1 MICAEAT
8 TSFAPVRAAWRELL
22 DRMPWSSI
30 FMTPE
35 WQEAWW
41 EEFGRDDELRLFTV
55 GPPGA
60 PLGLAPLQ
68 LSGERITFIGGTDL
82 FDYHDFIAS
91 DPAFHFALFDCLENE
106 PWSEMDL
113 TSVPEWSPTFTALPQ
128 AARERG
134 YGVTIEEEDVA
145 PGITLSGSWETYLA
159 GLRKKDR
166 HELRR
171 KLRRLESAGA
181 VRMRLAD
188 SATLER
194 DLSLFREMM
203 AESSEEKS
211 EFLSP
216 DREAFFR
223 RVTTR
228 MYEEGHLRLF
238 FLEIDDE
245 PAAAA
250 VLAFDYAG
258 RRLLYNSGYRH
269 AYDHLA
275 AGLMLKALCVKDA
288 IESGLTYFDLLRG
301 PERYKY
307 HLGAVDGRI
316 HRIVVTR

>member
-1 MICAEAT
+1 MTCAEAT
-8 TSFAPVRAAWRELL
+8 TSFAPVRSVWRELL
-22 DRMPWSSI
+22 ERLPWNTI

-41 EEFGRDDELRLFTV
+41 DEFGPGDELQLLTV
-55 GPPGA
+55 GPPDA
-60 PLGLAPLQ
+60 LLGLAPLQ
-68 LSGERITFIGGTDL
+68 SNGERITFLGGTDL
-82 FDYHDFIAS
+82 FDYHDFITT
-91 DPAFHFALFDCLENE
+91 DPAFYPAMFDCLESE
-106 PWSEMDL
+106 PWSVMDL
-113 TSVPEWSPTFTALPQ
+113 SSVPEWSPTFALLPQ

-134 YGVTIEEEDVA
+134 YAVAVEEEDVV
-145 PGITLSGSWETYLA
+145 PGVTLPESWDAYLA

-181 VRMRLAD
+181 VNVRLAD
-188 SATLER
+188 AATLEH
-194 DLSLFREMM
+194 DLVLFQEVM
-203 AESSEEKS
+203 AESTAEKR

-216 DREAFFR
+216 ERQAFFQR
-223 RVTTR
+223 MTHR
-228 MYEEGHLRLF
+228 MYETGHLRLF
-238 FLEIDDE
+238 LLEIGDD

-269 AYDHLA
+269 GYDHLA
-275 AGLMLKALCVKDA
+275 AGLMLKALCIKDA

-301 PERYKY
+301 PEQYKY

>member
-1 MICAEAT
+1 MTCAEAT
-8 TSFAPVRAAWRELL
+8 RSFAPVRAVWRELL
-22 DRMPWSSI
+22 ERLPWSTI

-41 EEFGRDDELRLFTV
+41 DEFGRDDELRLVTV
-55 GPPGA
+55 GSADA
-60 PLGLAPLQ
+60 PLGVAPLQ
-68 LSGERITFIGGTDL
+68 LNGGRITFVGGTDL
-82 FDYHDFIAS
+82 FDYHDFIAP
-91 DPAFHFALFDCLENE
+91 DPAFYFELFDCLESE
-106 PWSEMDL
+106 PWREMDL
-113 TSVPEWSPTFTALPQ
+113 SSVPEWSPTFTLLPQ

-134 YGVTIEEEDVA
+134 YSVLVEEEDVV
-145 PGITLSGSWETYLA
+145 PGVTLPESWDGYLA

-171 KLRRLESAGA
+171 KLRRLESMGPAR
-181 VRMRLAD
+181 VRLAD

-194 DLSLFREMM
+194 DLALFREVM
-203 AESSEEKS
+203 AESREEKS

-216 DREAFFR
+216 EREAFFR
-223 RVTTR
+223 RVTGR
-228 MYEEGHLRLF
+228 MHEMGHLRLF
-238 FLEIDDE
+238 ILEIGDD

-250 VLAFDYAG
+250 VLSFDYAG

-275 AGLMLKALCVKDA
+275 AGLMLKALCIKDA
-288 IESGLTYFDLLRG
+288 IESGLAYFDLLRG
-301 PERYKY
+301 PEHYKY

>member
-1 MICAEAT
+1 MTCAEAT
-8 TSFAPVRAAWRELL
+8 RSFAPVSAVWRELL
-22 DRMPWSSI
+22 ERLPWSSI

-41 EEFGRDDELRLFTV
+41 DEFGHDDELRLLVV

-68 LSGERITFIGGTDL
+68 LSSGHMSFVGGTDL
-82 FDYHDFIAS
+82 FDYHDFITAA
-91 DPAFHFALFDCLENE
+91 PAFYPELFDCLESE
-106 PWSEMDL
+106 PWSVMDL
-113 TSVPEWSPTFTALPQ
+113 SSVPEWSPTFELLPQ

-134 YGVTIEEEDVA
+134 YGVTVEEEDVV
-145 PGITLSGSWETYLA
+145 PGVTLPESWDAYLA

-181 VRMRLAD
+181 VRVRLAD
-188 SATLER
+188 TATLER
-194 DLSLFREMM
+194 DLMLFREVM
-203 AESSEEKS
+203 AESRAEKS

-216 DREAFFR
+216 DREAFFQ
-223 RVTTR
+223 RVTDR
-228 MYEEGHLRLF
+228 MHEAGRLRLF
-238 FLEIDDE
+238 MLEIGDD

-250 VLAFDYAG
+250 VLSFDYAG

-269 AYDHLA
+269 VHDHLA
-275 AGLMLKALCVKDA
+275 AGLMLKALCIRDA
-288 IESGLTYFDLLRG
+288 IENGLTYFDLLRG
-301 PERYKY
+301 AEHYKY